1 MNINLEYYKFFYYAA
16 KCGSITQAAEVLSV
30 TQPAVSQA
38 IRALAKALGTELFV
52 RNGKGVQLTPAG
64 EVLYDYVKRGY
75 EQIRMGE
82 RKMLEMTNMET
93 GEIRIGASDM
103 TLQFYLLPHLQRFH
117 ERYPGIRISVTNG
130 PTPETMHYLSE
141 GKIDFGL
148 VTTPLSHRKGF
159 QATPVR
165 MVQDVFVA
173 GERFRALK
181 GQTIP

>member
-16 KCGSITQAAEVLSV
+16 KCGSITQAAEALSV

-38 IRALAKALGTELFV
+38 IRALAKALGTDLFV

-64 EVLYDYVKRGY
+64 EILYDYVKRGY
-75 EQIRMGE
+75 EQIKMGSA
-82 RKMLEMTNMET
+82 RCLEMTNMET

-103 TLQFYLLPHLQRFH
+103 TLQFYLLPYLQRFH

-141 GKIDFGL
+141 GRIDFGL
-148 VTTPLSHRKGF
+148 VTTPLKPPKGISGDTG
-159 QATPVR
+159 ADG
-165 MVQDVFVA
+165 QDVLWPVSDSVQ
-173 GERFRALK
+173 LK
-181 GQTIP
+181 GDR